1 MLNRRPSKTGRAGAF
16 DLKGHEGLCMATTR
30 HMPEEAGAS
39 VAAAENPTNSICKDR
54 VQNLGGHCHCCL
66 SAHGIGDLDGIAK
79 SP

>member
-1 MLNRRPSKTGRAGAF
+1 
-16 DLKGHEGLCMATTR
+16 
-30 HMPEEAGAS
+30 MPEEAGAS
-39 VAAAENPTNSICKDR
+39 VAAVENPTNSICKDR